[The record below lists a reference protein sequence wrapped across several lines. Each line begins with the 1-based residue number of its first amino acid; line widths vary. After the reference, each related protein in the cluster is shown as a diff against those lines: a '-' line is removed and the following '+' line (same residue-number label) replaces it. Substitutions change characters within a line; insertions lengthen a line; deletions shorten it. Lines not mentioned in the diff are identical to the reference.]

1 MVLTINGKDYKIKYT
16 IRALFLF
23 EQMTGKG
30 FKLENLL
37 DSYIFFYCILLA
49 NNPETVMEWDE
60 FLDAVDTDPSIME
73 QLNKYLMDYQKKD
86 TLFGGDEDVAD
97 EKKS

>member
-1 MVLTINGKDYKIKYT
+1 MLLTINGKDYKIKYT

-30 FKLENLL
+30 FKIESLL

-49 NNPETVMEWDE
+49 NNPDTVMEWDE
-60 FLDAVDTDPSIME
+60 FLDAIDTDSTLME
-73 QLNKYLMDYQKKD
+73 QLNQYLTDYQKKD
-86 TLFGGDEDVAD
+86 TLFNGSDSVDG